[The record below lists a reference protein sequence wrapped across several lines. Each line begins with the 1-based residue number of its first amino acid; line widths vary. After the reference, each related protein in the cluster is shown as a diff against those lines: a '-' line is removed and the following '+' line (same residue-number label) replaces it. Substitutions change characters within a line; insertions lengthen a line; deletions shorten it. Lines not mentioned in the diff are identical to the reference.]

1 MNRAARR
8 RLAREKNNN
17 NVDITSNDD
26 TMGVFGNI
34 PLDIKQKLAL
44 EPCEELDGKT
54 LADLILQTWLLTEVD
69 KVDDD
74 EFEIRMDEWIKS

>member
-17 NVDITSNDD
+17 NVDITSNDGM
-26 TMGVFGNI
+26 MGVFGNI

-44 EPCEELDGKT
+44 EPCEELNGKT

-69 KVDDD
+69 KVVDD

>member
-1 MNRAARR
+1 MNRAVRR

-26 TMGVFGNI
+26 MMGIFGNV
-34 PLDIKQKLAL
+34 PLDVKQKLAL
-44 EPCEELDGKT
+44 EPCEELNGKT
-54 LADLILQTWLLTEVD
+54 LADLIVATHQLTEVD

-74 EFEIRMDEWIKS
+74 EFNTRIDEWIKS

>member
-44 EPCEELDGKT
+44 EPCEELNGKT

-69 KVDDD
+69 KVVDD

>member
-44 EPCEELDGKT
+44 EPCEELNGKT

>member
-8 RLAREKNNN
+8 RLARKKNNN

-44 EPCEELDGKT
+44 EPCEELNGKT